1 MEVKHNRLDGWNLIE
16 LCMRHCIFRA
26 PVDGPSRQK
35 VLATQSS
42 NSNNNNLPWPFTRRQ
57 PQNAWKPQQ
66 KQKWPAKPQ
75 PEEDTIAG
83 FLDNHFGSMVCDP
96 KKHRTCQLKARTLE
110 HAMLPTPAIMH
121 TPFPLA
127 SSTAS

>member
-1 MEVKHNRLDGWNLIE
+1 MAGTLLSYACAIVFSERQWTVRRDRRCWRPKAATATTTTFRGLSPAANRKMLGSHNKNKSG
-16 LCMRHCIFRA
+16 
-26 PVDGPSRQK
+26 Q
-35 VLATQSS
+35 
-42 NSNNNNLPWPFTRRQ
+42 
-57 PQNAWKPQQ
+57 
-66 KQKWPAKPQ
+66 PQ